1 MANVR
6 VVAAEA
12 IAQVLRGRSL
22 SAVLPKY
29 SQKVSATDQALL
41 KELCFGTLRWYPQ
54 LQTIV
59 NQLLSKPIKD
69 KEREIQALLACGI
82 YQLMYMRVADHAAIN
97 ETVSAVVKL
106 KRLWAKGLVNAVLRN
121 FQRQQEQL
129 VSDLQSNGVFH
140 SAHPQWLIDRLHQ
153 SWPEQAEQ
161 ILTANNQQAPMTLR
175 VNTSR
180 CSRDNYLQQLRDAN
194 IEANATEHSSCGVIL
209 DSPRDVGDLPG
220 FAEGLVSVQ
229 DESAQLA
236 ASLLNLEADQ
246 RVLDACCAPGGKTCH
261 ILELESN
268 LSLTAIDL
276 EEQRLARCQENLQRL
291 DLQANLVAADVG
303 AIEQWWDKHSFDRI
317 LLDAPCSASGVIR
330 RHPDIKLLR
339 KDDDID
345 KLSEIQAFLLNKVW
359 KTLRKGGILVYATCS
374 VLPQEND
381 KVVAQF
387 LAANDDASLLEIEA
401 NWGLATEYGV
411 QIFPSAN
418 GGDGFYY
425 ARLQKIAETDV
436 GQP

>member
-12 IAQVLRGRSL
+12 IGQVLRGRSL

-29 SQKVSATDQALL
+29 SQKVADNDQGLF

-54 LQTIV
+54 LQAIV
-59 NQLLSKPIKD
+59 NCLMSKPIKD

-82 YQLMYMRVADHAAIN
+82 YQLMHMRVADHAAIN
-97 ETVSAVVKL
+97 ETVSATIKL
-106 KRLWAKGLVNAVLRN
+106 KRVWAKGLVNAVLRN
-121 FQRQQEQL
+121 FQRQQQQL
-129 VSDLQSNGVFH
+129 SQQLASNGAYQT
-140 SAHPQWLIDRLHQ
+140 AHPQWLIDCIQQ
-153 SWPEQAEQ
+153 SWPQNAEQ
-161 ILTANNQQAPMTLR
+161 ILAANNQQAPMCLR

-180 CSRDNYLQQLRDAN
+180 CSREDYLQQL
-194 IEANATEHSSCGVIL
+194 IELGIKATATRYSDCGVL
-209 DSPRDVGDLPG
+209 LNSPQDVTGLPG

-236 ASLLNLEADQ
+236 ASLLEVKPGHV
-246 RVLDACCAPGGKTCH
+246 VLDACCAPGGKTCH
-261 ILELESN
+261 ILESEPQLGA
-268 LSLTAIDL
+268 LTAIDL
-276 EEQRLARCQENLQRL
+276 EPKRLLRCEDNLKRL
-291 DLQANLVAADVG
+291 DLQANLIAADVG
-303 AIEQWWDKHSFDRI
+303 AIDQWWDKKSFDRI

-339 KDDDID
+339 KDSDI
-345 KLSEIQAFLLNKVW
+345 KNLSKIQTELLEKVW
-359 KTLRKGGILVYATCS
+359 KTLRKGSMLVYATCS

-381 KVVAQF
+381 HVVAGF
-387 LAANDDASLLEIEA
+387 LATHTDASVVTIEA
-401 NWGLATEYGV
+401 AWGQATDCGR

-425 ARLQKIAETDV
+425 ARLQKNS
-436 GQP
+436 